1 MTEPQ
6 RRPKQTIKGARAEFK
21 GSQSYSSPPEEVFP
35 MLCPVREYEYIPPW
49 ECEIVYLFI
58 LASVEAVA
66 AILFVIPVTL
76 RVGGISLCLVFFV
89 AFTAHA
95 IVGEFELGL
104 LVYGAGTVFI
114 LFHGAGYSHRTLH
127 HRST

>member
-1 MTEPQ
+1 MDQSVRRSFVAFHLTLASVVFVQSVLAVFKALLAEPD
-6 RRPKQTIKGARAEFK
+6 AN
-21 GSQSYSSPPEEVFP
+21 
-35 MLCPVREYEYIPPW
+35 W
-49 ECEIVYLFI
+49 HLFS

-66 AILFVIPVTL
+66 AILFAIPLTL
-76 RVGGISLCLVFFV
+76 RFGGIALCLVFIV

-114 LFHGAGYSHRTLH
+114 LFHGAGYSRCALH
-127 HRST
+127 HQST

>member
-1 MTEPQ
+1 MNQSLRRSFVGFHLTLASVVFVQSVLAVFKALLAEPD
-6 RRPKQTIKGARAEFK
+6 AN
-21 GSQSYSSPPEEVFP
+21 
-35 MLCPVREYEYIPPW
+35 W
-49 ECEIVYLFI
+49 HLFI

>member
-1 MTEPQ
+1 MNQSLRRSFVGFHLTLASVVFVQSVLAIFKALLAEPD
-6 RRPKQTIKGARAEFK
+6 AN
-21 GSQSYSSPPEEVFP
+21 
-35 MLCPVREYEYIPPW
+35 W
-49 ECEIVYLFI
+49 HLFI

-76 RVGGISLCLVFFV
+76 RVGGIALCLVFFV

-114 LFHGAGYSHRTLH
+114 LFHGAGYSHRALH
-127 HRST
+127 HQST

>member
-1 MTEPQ
+1 MNQSLRRSFVGFHLTLASVVFVQSVFAVFKALLAEPDANANWH
-6 RRPKQTIKGARAEFK
+6 I
-21 GSQSYSSPPEEVFP
+21 
-35 MLCPVREYEYIPPW
+35 
-49 ECEIVYLFI
+49 FI

-66 AILFVIPVTL
+66 AILFVIPATL
-76 RVGGISLCLVFFV
+76 RFGGIVLCLVFSV

-114 LFHGAGYSHRTLH
+114 LFHGAGYSHRALQ

>member
-1 MTEPQ
+1 MKQSLRRSLVGFHLTLASVVLVQSVSTAFKAFWVEPD
-6 RRPKQTIKGARAEFK
+6 AN
-21 GSQSYSSPPEEVFP
+21 
-35 MLCPVREYEYIPPW
+35 W
-49 ECEIVYLFI
+49 HLFS

-66 AILFVIPVTL
+66 AILFVIPATL
-76 RVGGISLCLVFFV
+76 RFGGIVLCLVFSV

-114 LFHGAGYSHRTLH
+114 LFHGAGYAN
-127 HRST
+127 